1 MEKEKYKKSRTKLKA
16 EWIIDLYT
24 RECSNC
30 GCCFCETDDTGDY
43 IPSNFCS
50 NCGAKMSE

>member
-1 MEKEKYKKSRTKLKA
+1 MEKEKHKKSRTKLKA
-16 EWIIDLYT
+16 EWIIDSYT

-43 IPSNFCS
+43 IPSNFCP